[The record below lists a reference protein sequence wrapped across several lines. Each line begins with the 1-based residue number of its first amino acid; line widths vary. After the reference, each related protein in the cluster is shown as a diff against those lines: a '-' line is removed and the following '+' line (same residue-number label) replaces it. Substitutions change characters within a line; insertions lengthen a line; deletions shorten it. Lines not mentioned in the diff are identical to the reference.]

1 MPVGQGGVDS
11 RPFCVPYLLQTVIA
25 CCPVRGCWLARS
37 GPTGGMPYDWTSMR
51 RRAVR
56 PVVSAQDGKRAD
68 RRRVSPLRCS
78 APPRLEEASEVGR
91 SCLGPDYRSIPNL
104 VRNGG
109 LRVDAHLGGRGFAGG
124 RQFVA
129 VHLVGVVRSPVYT
142 VVVTAREQVLRCAV
156 VTGEADECRRLV
168 LLEEVEGGPCSKA

>member
-1 MPVGQGGVDS
+1 
-11 RPFCVPYLLQTVIA
+11 
-25 CCPVRGCWLARS
+25 
-37 GPTGGMPYDWTSMR
+37 MPYDWTSMR

-68 RRRVSPLRCS
+68 RRRVCPLRCS

-91 SCLGPDYRSIPNL
+91 SYLGPDYRSIPNL

-109 LRVDAHLGGRGFAGG
+109 LRVDAHLGGRGLAGG

-129 VHLVGVVRSPVYT
+129 VHLVGVVRPPVYT

-156 VTGEADECRRLV
+156 VTGEADECDVWYFWKRLNV
-168 LLEEVEGGPCSKA
+168 PSDFSSM